1 MKSEHFPLFHP
12 FSIFSS
18 WNHALRGSTFHH
30 PASRLGQTTSIF
42 ICRHDWP
49 WQFRDVR
56 WSMINSWK
64 LQLPDHQ
71 TQECQCSKIQ
81 VTSKSFGGKRRLLR
95 LEIHWLFCHQLS
107 NVSIRCDLISHYNQK
122 FGRNMWEFIWIHLE
136 LAFNAFQVVSLA
148 CWGQAWHQVNGARW
162 EVQAI
167 LTPASGPW
175 TIINRLNNPFISI
188 IYTLYIHLFIHLHS
202 QYSSK
207 QIRRRGLASVSK
219 KGSQR
224 SWEASQ
230 LGRMNHGSSMDLPW
244 IFHQNPSR
252 NGFLTGNPRNLL
264 GILWNLRVL
273 QNIPEPTSRHCH
285 FHGPPFLPSPSP
297 SLTVD
302 GTISPGN
309 SGSPEISQDV
319 PRPCRAQ
326 KKTKRVVRGTEVRLL
341 QLRFRRAGKMC
352 VVQAQDFWLLH
363 KNAKQMTYTVTVLQ
377 YRTVYLHAP
386 NIPPNIQQFQM

>member
-1 MKSEHFPLFHP
+1 
-12 FSIFSS
+12 
-18 WNHALRGSTFHH
+18 
-30 PASRLGQTTSIF
+30 
-42 ICRHDWP
+42 
-49 WQFRDVR
+49 
-56 WSMINSWK
+56 
-64 LQLPDHQ
+64 
-71 TQECQCSKIQ
+71 
-81 VTSKSFGGKRRLLR
+81 
-95 LEIHWLFCHQLS
+95 
-107 NVSIRCDLISHYNQK
+107 
-122 FGRNMWEFIWIHLE
+122 
-136 LAFNAFQVVSLA
+136 
-148 CWGQAWHQVNGARW
+148 
-162 EVQAI
+162 
-167 LTPASGPW
+167 
-175 TIINRLNNPFISI
+175 
-188 IYTLYIHLFIHLHS
+188 
-202 QYSSK
+202 
-207 QIRRRGLASVSK
+207 
-219 KGSQR
+219 
-224 SWEASQ
+224 
-230 LGRMNHGSSMDLPW
+230 MDLPW